1 MKNEQTAGMNGST
14 QNLSIMK
21 ALDII
26 EFLADQNNEP
36 QRMCDIAEALK
47 MNTSTVSRFL
57 SSLASRGYVR
67 QDADSARYFLSLRFC
82 GIADRINANSQV
94 YTLALP
100 VMKEISGALKE
111 SVCLGIEQNTM
122 VEYIGV
128 VSAADQM
135 MRTMQRIGNRA
146 PMHCT
151 GIGKLLLCGHTQE
164 EVRQILQQRGMEAFT
179 PHTITDEE
187 ALFEELRRVREQGYA
202 YDNEECEIGA
212 RCVAMPIYNQYH
224 QIIAGLSVTGP
235 IFRLTDQKVQ
245 DFLPYFSAQAQRISS
260 LLI

>member
-1 MKNEQTAGMNGST
+1 MKREQSAGTNGNSH
-14 QNLSIMK
+14 NLSIMK

-26 EFLADQNNEP
+26 EFLAGRNNEP
-36 QRMCDIAEALK
+36 QRLRDIAEALD

-57 SSLASRGYVR
+57 SSLTSRGYVR

-100 VMKEISGALKE
+100 VMREISSELKE
-111 SVCLGIEQNTM
+111 SVCLAIEQNAM

-151 GIGKLLLCGHTQE
+151 GIGKLLLCGHTAE
-164 EVRQILQQRGMEAFT
+164 EVHQIVQQRGMEAFT
-179 PHTITDEE
+179 PHTITDET
-187 ALFEELRRVREQGYA
+187 ALMEELARVRERGCA

-212 RCVAMPIYNQYH
+212 RCVAMPIYNQYR
-224 QIIAGLSVTGP
+224 QIIAGVSVTGP
-235 IFRLTDQKVQ
+235 IFRLTDEKIQE
-245 DFLPYFSAQAQRISS
+245 FLPYFAAQAERISS
-260 LLI
+260 LLM

>member
-1 MKNEQTAGMNGST
+1 MNGNN

-26 EFLADQNNEP
+26 EYLADKNNEP
-36 QRMCDIAEALK
+36 QRMCDIAEALE
-47 MNTSTVSRFL
+47 MNISTVSRFL
-57 SSLASRGYVR
+57 SSLVLRGYVR
-67 QDADSARYFLSLRFC
+67 QDVDTARYFLSLRFC
-82 GIADRINANSQV
+82 GIAERINANSQV

-100 VMKEISGALKE
+100 VMKEISSTVRE
-111 SVCLGIEQNTM
+111 SVCLAIEQNAM

-151 GIGKLLLCGHTQE
+151 GIGKLLLCAHSQE
-164 EVRQILQQRGMEAFT
+164 EIKQILQQRGMDAFT
-179 PHTITDEE
+179 PHTITDEKS
-187 ALFEELRRVREQGYA
+187 LFEELNKVRELGYA

-212 RCVAMPIYNQYH
+212 RCIAMPVFNQYH
-224 QIIAGLSVTGP
+224 QIIAGVSVTGP
-235 IFRLTDQKVQ
+235 IFRLTDEKIQE
-245 DFLPYFSAQAQRISS
+245 FLPYFSEQVQRISS